1 MNQNKLDLNSYEKDT
16 NVKFDYITK
25 EIEEWQDPNKKDN
38 LMKLQNELND
48 VADIMKKNINELLN
62 REENLENLMAKSQDL
77 SAASVNFYKQAK
89 KTNSCCNL

>member
-1 MNQNKLDLNSYEKDT
+1 MNQKKLDLNSYEKDT